1 MKWECVEKENRK
13 PFECLAALPMALP
26 VREAAFEKAFLL
38 ILRVSQRA
46 ASQCHHFVPIFLLMT
61 KSDTL
66 GQSLLLFVAR
76 CFII

>member
-1 MKWECVEKENRK
+1 MKWECVEQENRK
-13 PFECLAALPMALP
+13 PFECLAALPMAVP

-46 ASQCHHFVPIFLLMT
+46 ASQRHHFVPIFLLMT

-66 GQSLLLFVAR
+66 
-76 CFII
+76 